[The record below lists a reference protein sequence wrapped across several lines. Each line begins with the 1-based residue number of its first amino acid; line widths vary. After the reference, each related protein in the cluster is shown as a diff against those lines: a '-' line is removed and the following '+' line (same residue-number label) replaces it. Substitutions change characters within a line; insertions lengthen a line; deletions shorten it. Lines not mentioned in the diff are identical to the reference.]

1 MFIQAD
7 HAEGFER
14 SVATISKQIKAD
26 LLLLTITICWGS
38 SFILMKNVLESTSV
52 SSFLAVRF
60 IVATVVLL
68 PVIYGRRKEISP
80 RVLWQSAFIGLMLF
94 GSLIFQVY
102 GLQYIAASTSAFITS
117 LYVVMVPIASL
128 AFIHKRLEVSSV
140 TGVIFAL
147 TGLFFLC
154 GGIRLQC
161 SIGNGLTFLS
171 AVCSAFQILLIDRY
185 TKDESPVL
193 LGAFQV
199 MFCALFSTVAWIA
212 TGLDAV
218 VWNSSVITAVTV
230 TGLLCTAF
238 AFIVQAVVQQFT
250 SPTHT
255 ALIFVAEPVFG
266 TIFAMIIPDSQGV
279 TEGLTFNMAVGS
291 ILMMGGML
299 ISELNLAN
307 KIHLNIDKK
316 SA

>member
-1 MFIQAD
+1 M
-7 HAEGFER
+7 
-14 SVATISKQIKAD
+14 ATISKQTKAD
-26 LLLLTITICWGS
+26 LLLLTVTICWGS

-52 SSFLAVRF
+52 CSFLAIRF
-60 IVATVVLL
+60 IAAAVVLL
-68 PVIYGRRKEISP
+68 PVVYGHRKDIGP
-80 RVLWQSAFIGLMLF
+80 RVLWQGAFIGLMLY

-128 AFIHKRLEVSSV
+128 LFIHKRLDVSSI
-140 TGVIFAL
+140 TGVVFAMI
-147 TGLFFLC
+147 GLFFLC
-154 GGIRLQC
+154 GGIYFQC
-161 SIGNGLTFLS
+161 TIGNGLTFLS

-199 MFCALFSTVAWIA
+199 MFCALFSTVGWIVA
-212 TGLDAV
+212 GLDAV

-238 AFIVQAVVQQFT
+238 ALMVQAIVQQFT

-266 TIFAMIIPDSQGV
+266 TLFAMIIPNSQGV
-279 TEGLTFNMAVGS
+279 TERLTFNMAAGS
-291 ILMMGGML
+291 ILVIGGML
-299 ISELNLAN
+299 ISELDLAS
-307 KIHLNIDKK
+307 KIHIHTHTG
-316 SA
+316 